1 MTAQKR
7 PLANKHSLN
16 GGSES
21 RPGRI
26 EVMDE
31 PFDLNITDDEQPK
44 PNHAASSDYKAEDNG
59 RSRLFGERHSRTRT
73 KKESTPKAIIAIP
86 NRKGQFKE
94 PLTKLYAGVGTMMM
108 IADPIC
114 GTAILSSAE
123 KCAETLDQLAYEN
136 EAARRAIWMLTQTS
150 TLGMVLVAHMP
161 IIMAVLMHHVPRMQ
175 EAFGA
180 MGANMMEEFLKQT
193 APGTET
199 Q

>member
-1 MTAQKR
+1 
-7 PLANKHSLN
+7 
-16 GGSES
+16 
-21 RPGRI
+21 
-26 EVMDE
+26 MDE
-31 PFDLNITDDEQPK
+31 PFELNIEDEPTQPNHKASSGFTTETDDRR
-44 PNHAASSDYKAEDNG
+44 
-59 RSRLFGERHSRTRT
+59 RSPFLGERLSRAR
-73 KKESTPKAIIAIP
+73 KKKDTTPKAIVAIP

-150 TLGMVLVAHMP
+150 TMGMVLVAHMP
-161 IIMAVLMHHVPRMQ
+161 IMMAVAMHHVPKMQ

-193 APGTET
+193 AAGTEGA
-199 Q
+199 